1 MNYVV
6 KIFKHVYRGGT
17 CSSVGKIHAMQ
28 TCRPESPCN
37 NFILHTGKGE
47 DAIRQNT
54 SFVIHQYIKNNK
66 LNYQQ
71 ETLSQILE
79 YGRGK

>member
-1 MNYVV
+1 MFIEVAHVIQWEKYMLC
-6 KIFKHVYRGGT
+6 KHADL
-17 CSSVGKIHAMQ
+17 SLN
-28 TCRPESPCN
+28 PEYPCN

-47 DAIRQNT
+47 DDIRQNT
-54 SFVIHQYIKNNK
+54 SFVVHQYIKNNK
-66 LNYQQ
+66 LNFQQ